1 MNPLRYL
8 ALMAG
13 AIVLWALPGAAHAQW
28 QGDYAQGA
36 RFSCESNDGRYRECR
51 VDTRQGVQLV
61 RQTSRTQC
69 VEGQSWGITRN
80 GVWVDRG
87 CRAEFVVGG
96 AGYGNNGYG
105 NGYGYGG
112 NNSYYRNGAVLCESP
127 RGRHNRC
134 LIDTRYGV
142 VIVRQL
148 SDTRCREGHNW
159 GAERGE
165 VWVDHGC
172 RAEFAPASGRY
183 GNNGNGYGNSYG
195 NRYPQ
200 NSYGYGQGGYG
211 GGLNG
216 QVFIC
221 SSNDGRRSYCRTNVY
236 RGVELLRQT
245 SRSACVRGQS
255 WGFDRGG
262 VWVSNGCRGEFRAW

>member
-1 MNPLRYL
+1 MTSFRFLVIVATAV
-8 ALMAG
+8 ALS
-13 AIVLWALPGAAHAQW
+13 ALPVVAHAQW
-28 QGDYAQGA
+28 QGGHVPGG
-36 RFSCESNDGRYRECR
+36 RFTCESNDGRYRECR

-61 RQTSRTQC
+61 RQLSRTQC
-69 VEGQSWGITRN
+69 IEGQSWGASRS

-87 CRAEFVVGG
+87 CRAEFAVG
-96 AGYGNNGYG
+96 GYGNNGYG
-105 NGYGYGG
+105 NGYGYG
-112 NNSYYRNGAVLCESP
+112 NQNAYRGGGVVCESP
-127 RGRHNRC
+127 RSRHNRC
-134 LIDTRYGV
+134 PIDTRNGV

-159 GAERGE
+159 GYESGV

-183 GNNGNGYGNSYG
+183 GNGYGHSYG

-200 NSYGYGQGGYG
+200 PGYGYGQGGYG
-211 GGLNG
+211 NTGNG
-216 QVFIC
+216 QIFSC
-221 SSNDGRRSYCRTNVY
+221 ASNDGRQNYCRADVY

-245 SRSACVRGQS
+245 SRSACVQGQT
-255 WGFDRGG
+255 WGWDRSG